1 MIMTGNE
8 IKAIHD
14 AAFEDGFSAGIR
26 ALDTVMM
33 EMRGSV
39 PLHIEVA
46 LLCAT
51 CVPPENR
58 LDVTARIVLGKYG
71 TIREVIDA
79 LGQSPEIQESR
90 DDDGNPTRLYRL
102 VWSRPCG
109 RMLLHVYPQ
118 DLRGLGLD
126 Y

>member
-1 MIMTGNE
+1 MTTTDEATEVANE
-8 IKAIHD
+8 SFD
-14 AAFEDGFSAGIR
+14 AGYREGIR
-26 ALDTVMM
+26 DLDTVLM

-39 PLHIEVA
+39 PLHIEIA

-71 TIREVIDA
+71 TILEVIDA
-79 LGQSPEIQESR
+79 LDQVPKVQESR
-90 DDDGNPTRLYRL
+90 DDDGNPTGLYRL
-102 VWSRPCG
+102 VWSRPGG

-118 DLRGLGLD
+118 DLRGICLD
-126 Y
+126 

>member
-1 MIMTGNE
+1 MTTTDEATEVANE
-8 IKAIHD
+8 NFD
-14 AAFEDGFSAGIR
+14 AGYRMGIR
-26 ALDTVMM
+26 DLDTVLM

-39 PLHIEVA
+39 PLHIEIA

-58 LDVTARIVLGKYG
+58 LDVTARVVLGKYG

-90 DDDGNPTRLYRL
+90 DDDGNPTGLYRL

>member
-1 MIMTGNE
+1 MTTTDEATEVANE
-8 IKAIHD
+8 NFD
-14 AAFEDGFSAGIR
+14 AGYRMGIR
-26 ALDTVMM
+26 DLDTVLM

-39 PLHIEVA
+39 PLHIEIA

-58 LDVTARIVLGKYG
+58 LDVTARVVLGKYG

-90 DDDGNPTRLYRL
+90 DDDGNLTGLYRL